1 MIQSHVKMGRGLND
15 DNTEFAEI
23 TLREMGL
30 CRGKWLRTQHCYLK
44 GVSRQR
50 AASWPLSE
58 GEQGR
63 LQSRCGLLG
72 AGVTHTCASNFL
84 KIVTVKI
91 SEKYEESIHLRQM
104 RKSF

>member
-44 GVSRQR
+44 RVRGRELHPGPSRGENRGGYRAGV
-50 AASWPLSE
+50 ASW
-58 GEQGR
+58 
-63 LQSRCGLLG
+63 GLASL
-72 AGVTHTCASNFL
+72 THVL
-84 KIVTVKI
+84 PI
-91 SEKYEESIHLRQM
+91 S
-104 RKSF
+104 